1 MGSGPWGPRL
11 WRGVR
16 DWGGT
21 LLIGLALMQLVG
33 WLRAPDLPEQAP
45 DFALTGLNGE
55 VVRLSELRGQT
66 VVLNFWATWCGPCRA
81 EIPSF
86 TRFAAAHPEV
96 PVFGIA
102 TEGGA
107 AELTGAKARLGIGY
121 PVLMA
126 DQATLK
132 AYKINTLPTTVV
144 VGPDGRVKSAHA
156 GILTDPQLRL
166 AVW

>member
-1 MGSGPWGPRL
+1 M
-11 WRGVR
+11 
-16 DWGGT
+16 
-21 LLIGLALMQLVG
+21 LIGLALMQLVG

-45 DFALTGLNGE
+45 DFALRGLDGE
-55 VVRLSELRGQT
+55 VVRLSELQGQT

-86 TRFAAAHPEV
+86 TRFAASHPEV

-102 TEGGA
+102 TEGGE
-107 AELTGAKARLGIGY
+107 AELRSAKQRLGIGY

-126 DQATLK
+126 DRATLD
-132 AYKINTLPTTVV
+132 AYQISTLPTTVV

-156 GILTDPQLRL
+156 GILTGPQLSL

>member
-1 MGSGPWGPRL
+1 MSWGRRL
-11 WRGVR
+11 WRPIR

-21 LLIGLALMQLVG
+21 LLIGVLLMQLVG
-33 WLRAPDLPEQAP
+33 RLRAPDLPEQAP
-45 DFALTGLNGE
+45 DFALTSLDGE

-86 TRFAAAHPEV
+86 TRFAGEHPEV
-96 PVFGIA
+96 PVYGIA

-107 AELTGAKARLGIGY
+107 AELTAAKKRLGIGY

-126 DQATLK
+126 DRATLD
-132 AYKINTLPTTVV
+132 AYQINTLPTTVV
-144 VGPDGRVKSAHA
+144 VGPDGQVKSAHA
-156 GILTDPQLRL
+156 GILTGPQLSL